1 LPKRWEARPHGA
13 FYNAEIWWLVV
24 ARAPVAAVRGGMGS
38 ASKGQCSGEKGRGI
52 ACIDSVVVRA
62 HGGVA

>member
-1 LPKRWEARPHGA
+1 M
-13 FYNAEIWWLVV
+13 VV
-24 ARAPVAAVRGGMGS
+24 ARARVAAVRGGMGS